1 MERIKLTREEKILF
15 LSFSRRNISIP
26 GGMTEEQFNYAV
38 VQLAKKGLISMEMG
52 VKGLKAAS
60 LTHEGKAY
68 LAVNPSLRNPFP
80 WDIIM
85 KAATLIAAVAA
96 TAALFIGC
104 CRLLMLR

>member
-1 MERIKLTREEKILF
+1 
-15 LSFSRRNISIP
+15 
-26 GGMTEEQFNYAV
+26 
-38 VQLAKKGLISMEMG
+38 MG

-80 WDIIM
+80 WDITM

-96 TAALFIGC
+96 TTALFIGC

>member
-1 MERIKLTREEKILF
+1 MERIKLTREEKKLF
-15 LSFSRRNISIP
+15 LNFSRRNISIP
-26 GGMTEEQFNYAV
+26 DGMTEEQFNYAV
-38 VQLAKKGLISMEMG
+38 VQLSKKNLISIEMG

-80 WDIIM
+80 WDITM

-96 TAALFIGC
+96 TTALFIGC